1 MVRTALIGIAL
12 ALGLGGASAQDTRD
26 LGLPPE
32 LHFHDLRHTYA
43 STLEELDVSAKKI
56 QLLMGH
62 ASATFTM
69 DTYIHKTETMMD
81 GIKEK
86 LENRNKPKKK
96 LVVKK

>member
-1 MVRTALIGIAL
+1 M
-12 ALGLGGASAQDTRD
+12 
-26 LGLPPE
+26 
-32 LHFHDLRHTYA
+32 
-43 STLEELDVSAKKI
+43 DVSAKKI

-86 LENRNKPKKK
+86 LETRK
-96 LVVKK
+96 

>member
-1 MVRTALIGIAL
+1 MLSVFCPASKYPATLSERTYDTYADVIRLHLKPKLGAIGIQSL
-12 ALGLGGASAQDTRD
+12 Q
-26 LGLPPE
+26 P
-32 LHFHDLRHTYA
+32 
-43 STLEELDVSAKKI
+43 DVSAKKI

-86 LENRNKPKKK
+86 LETRK
-96 LVVKK
+96 

>member
-1 MVRTALIGIAL
+1 M
-12 ALGLGGASAQDTRD
+12 
-26 LGLPPE
+26 
-32 LHFHDLRHTYA
+32 
-43 STLEELDVSAKKI
+43 DVSAKKI

-86 LENRNKPKKK
+86 LENRNKTKKR